1 MFKPLAL
8 ILRRIV
14 ARGDL
19 TFITHKGARH
29 TFGDGTGRRVV
40 VRLADRRI
48 ERQLA
53 LDPQLAVG
61 EAYMDERLLMEEGT
75 VYDLLAVVLANM
87 MERPLPRWAHGLDLA
102 RFMTKRIAQYNP
114 ARRARRNVAHH
125 YDIDGTIYDLFL
137 DSDRQYSCA
146 YFSDR
151 ATTLEE
157 AQVAKKRHLAA
168 KLAVREGHKVLD
180 IGSGWGGLG
189 LYFARTAGCTV
200 EGVTLSV
207 EQLKLAQ
214 ERARRQG
221 LGSAV
226 RFNLQDYRAIDGRF
240 DRIVSVGMFEHVG
253 VNHYGAFFRKVRE
266 TLTDDGVALIHFIGR
281 SDRPAVTNPFIAKY
295 IFPGGYIPALSEVM
309 PAIERSGLIAT
320 DIEIL
325 RLHYAETLRH
335 WRERF
340 RAHWDDAAKL
350 KGERF
355 CRMWEFYLA
364 GSECAFRYQNLVV
377 FQIQLARR
385 VDALPWVRDYMEQG
399 ERNLAVSE
407 RDGSRREAPPMAGE

>member
-19 TFITHKGARH
+19 TFITYKGVRH
-29 TFGDGTGRRVV
+29 TFGDRTGRRVV
-40 VRLADRRI
+40 ARLADKRI

-61 EAYMDERLLMEEGT
+61 EAYMDGRLVMEEGT

-87 MERPLPRWAHGLDLA
+87 MERPLPRWTHGLDLA

-189 LYFARTAGCTV
+189 
-200 EGVTLSV
+200 
-207 EQLKLAQ
+207 
-214 ERARRQG
+214 
-221 LGSAV
+221 
-226 RFNLQDYRAIDGRF
+226 I
-240 DRIVSVGMFEHVG
+240 
-253 VNHYGAFFRKVRE
+253 
-266 TLTDDGVALIHFIGR
+266 
-281 SDRPAVTNPFIAKY
+281 
-295 IFPGGYIPALSEVM
+295 
-309 PAIERSGLIAT
+309 
-320 DIEIL
+320 
-325 RLHYAETLRH
+325 
-335 WRERF
+335 
-340 RAHWDDAAKL
+340 
-350 KGERF
+350 
-355 CRMWEFYLA
+355 
-364 GSECAFRYQNLVV
+364 
-377 FQIQLARR
+377 
-385 VDALPWVRDYMEQG
+385 
-399 ERNLAVSE
+399 
-407 RDGSRREAPPMAGE
+407 

>member
-1 MFKPLAL
+1 M
-8 ILRRIV
+8 
-14 ARGDL
+14 
-19 TFITHKGARH
+19 
-29 TFGDGTGRRVV
+29 
-40 VRLADRRI
+40 
-48 ERQLA
+48 
-53 LDPQLAVG
+53 
-61 EAYMDERLLMEEGT
+61 
-75 VYDLLAVVLANM
+75 
-87 MERPLPRWAHGLDLA
+87 
-102 RFMTKRIAQYNP
+102 
-114 ARRARRNVAHH
+114 
-125 YDIDGTIYDLFL
+125 
-137 DSDRQYSCA
+137 
-146 YFSDR
+146 
-151 ATTLEE
+151 
-157 AQVAKKRHLAA
+157 AKKRHLAA
-168 KLAVREGHKVLD
+168 KLAVREGHRVLD

-189 LYFARTAGCTV
+189 LYLARTAGCTV
-200 EGVTLSV
+200 EGITLSV

-226 RFNLQDYRAIDGRF
+226 HFELRDYREVEGQF

-253 VNHYGAFFRKVRE
+253 VNHYGTFFRKLRNM
-266 TLTDDGVALIHFIGR
+266 LADDGVALIHFIGR

-340 RAHWDDAAKL
+340 RAHWDEAGRI

-377 FQIQLARR
+377 FQIQLARC
-385 VDALPWVRDYMEQG
+385 VESLPLVRDYIGQG
-399 ERNLAVSE
+399 ERTLAVAE

>member
-19 TFITHKGARH
+19 TFITHNGVRH
-29 TFGDGTGRRVV
+29 TFGDGTGRHVV
-40 VRLADRRI
+40 ARLTDRRL
-48 ERQLA
+48 ERQLV

-61 EAYMDERLLMEEGT
+61 EAYMDGRLLMLEGT
-75 VYDLLAVVLANM
+75 VYDLLSVVLCNM
-87 MERPLPRWAHGLDLA
+87 MERPLPRWTQSVDLA

-114 ARRARRNVAHH
+114 ARRAKRNVAHH

-168 KLAVREGHKVLD
+168 KLAIREGHRVLD

-189 LYFARTAGCTV
+189 LYLARTAGCTV
-200 EGVTLSV
+200 DGITLSV

-221 LGSAV
+221 LSAAV
-226 RFNLQDYRAIDGRF
+226 HFELRDYRQVEGRF

-253 VNHYGAFFRKVRE
+253 VNHYGTFFRKIRDM
-266 TLTDDGVALIHFIGR
+266 LADDGVALIHFIGR
-281 SDRPAVTNPFIAKY
+281 SDPPAVTNPFIAKY

-335 WRERF
+335 WRQRF
-340 RAHWDDAAKL
+340 QEHWAEAARI
-350 KGERF
+350 KGELF

-377 FQIQLARR
+377 FQIQLSRR
-385 VDALPWVRDYMEQG
+385 ANVLPWVRDYMGQG
-399 ERNLAVSE
+399 ERALAMTE
-407 RDGSRREAPPMAGE
+407 RDGSGREAPPMAGE

>member
-1 MFKPLAL
+1 MFKPLAF

-14 ARGDL
+14 VRGNL
-19 TFITHKGARH
+19 TFITSDGRRH
-29 TFGDGTGRRVV
+29 TFGNGEGRPVAA
-40 VRLADRRI
+40 RLADRRL

-53 LDPQLAVG
+53 LDAQLVVG
-61 EAYMDERLLMEEGT
+61 EAYMQGRLAMVEGT
-75 VYDLLAVVLANM
+75 IYDLLATVLQNM
-87 MERPLPRWAHGLDLA
+87 MERPLPRWSHSLDLA
-102 RFMTKRIAQYNP
+102 RYMTRRLAQFNP
-114 ARRARRNVAHH
+114 ARRSRSNVSHH

-151 ATTLEE
+151 RMDLEE

-168 KLAVREGHKVLD
+168 KLAVRDGHRVLD

-189 LYFARTAGCTV
+189 IYLARTAGCTV
-200 EGVTLSV
+200 DGVTLSV
-207 EQLKLAQ
+207 EQLKLAE
-214 ERARRQG
+214 ERAERQG
-221 LGSAV
+221 LKHAV
-226 RFNLQDYRAIDGRF
+226 HFHLQDYRHIEGQY

-253 VNHYGAFFRKVRE
+253 VNHYATFFRKTRE
-266 TLTDDGVALIHFIGR
+266 LLAEDGVALVHFIGR
-281 SDRPAVTNPFIAKY
+281 SDRPTITNPFIAKY

-320 DIEIL
+320 DVEVL

-340 RAHWDDAAKL
+340 LSHWEEAKAIR
-350 KGERF
+350 GEEF

-364 GSECAFRYQNLVV
+364 GSECAFRFQNLVV
-377 FQIQLARR
+377 FQIQLTRR
-385 VDALPWVRDYMEQG
+385 VDALPWVRDYVPQA
-399 ERNLAVSE
+399 ERQLAVAE
-407 RDGSRREAPPMAGE
+407 RTGSQRESPRLAGE

>member
-19 TFITHKGARH
+19 TFITHKGVRH
-29 TFGDGTGRRVV
+29 TFGDGAGRRVV
-40 VRLADRRI
+40 VRLADRRL

-61 EAYMDERLLMEEGT
+61 EAYMDGRLVMVEGT
-75 VYDLLAVVLANM
+75 VYDLLSVVLGNM
-87 MERPLPRWAHGLDLA
+87 MERPLPRWTQSIDLA
-102 RFMTKRIAQYNP
+102 RFMTRRIAQYNP

-168 KLAVREGHKVLD
+168 KLTVREGHRVLD
-180 IGSGWGGLG
+180 IGSGWGGLS
-189 LYFARTAGCTV
+189 LYLARTAGCAV
-200 EGVTLSV
+200 EGITLSV

-214 ERARRQG
+214 ERAQRQG
-221 LGSAV
+221 LGKV
-226 RFNLQDYRAIDGRF
+226 VHFDLRDYREVEGRF

-253 VNHYGAFFRKVRE
+253 VNHYGTFFRKIRDM
-266 TLTDDGVALIHFIGR
+266 LADDGAALIHFIGR

-340 RAHWDDAAKL
+340 LRHRHEAARV

-385 VDALPWVRDYMEQG
+385 VDALPWVRDYMGQG
-399 ERNLAVSE
+399 ERTLAMAE
-407 RDGSRREAPPMAGE
+407 RERSRHQAPPMAGE